1 MKRMFRIILIPETKG
16 GFTVTVPSLPG
27 CITQGEIIVE
37 AKKMAFE
44 AILIYLEDLIASGEE
59 IPNDM
64 NSLELSLIV
73 A

>member
-1 MKRMFRIILIPETKG
+1 MKRMFRIILIPETEG

-27 CITQGEIIVE
+27 CITWGETIDE
-37 AKKMAFE
+37 AKKMALE
-44 AILIYLEDLIASGEE
+44 AISIYLEDLIASGEE